1 MANLTIAMN
10 GYQVGTLYR
19 SPSGAHEF
27 WYNQDWLNMPGARPI
42 SLSLPLRQQPFK
54 GEVVYNFFDNL
65 LPDNMQIRQR
75 IVARHQAASSQPFDL
90 LAKIGMDSVGALQ
103 IYPAGCHPEDIRA
116 IHCKSLNELSLLNI
130 LQGYQSNAPLGMIA
144 GEEDFRI
151 SIAGAQEKTA
161 LLKQNGSWYLP
172 LGSTPTTHIIKL
184 PIGAIQSHSHTIDL
198 STSVENELVCLR
210 LAQALGLEVAEADIL
225 EVKAFRALS
234 VTRFDRRHSSD
245 NQWIMRLPQ
254 EDFCQVLGVSPG
266 LKYESDG
273 GPGIIDIM
281 TYLLGSAR
289 PEQDR
294 ATFMRA
300 QVVFWLL
307 AATDGHAKNFSV
319 FLLPSGAFRL
329 TPLYDIL
336 SVYPVMG
343 GLGLSERKIKMAMGL
358 QGKSGRHYKWYNLF
372 PRHFIATA
380 QAAGFD
386 ETTMQ
391 AILDDVGNRVP
402 TAIKAVRESLPANF
416 PDEVSEAIF
425 SGLEKRAKRLTAAS
439 N

>member
-27 WYNQDWLNMPGARPI
+27 WYHQDWLNTPGSRPI
-42 SLSLPLRQQPFK
+42 SLSLPLGKQRFK
-54 GEVVYNFFDNL
+54 GDEVYNFFDNL
-65 LPDNMQIRQR
+65 LPDNMQTRQR
-75 IVARHQAASSQPFDL
+75 IVARHKADSSQPFDL

-103 IYPAGCHPEDIRA
+103 IYPDNQHPENIRT
-116 IHCKSLNELSLLNI
+116 IHCKKLNEPALLNI
-130 LQGYQSNAPLGMIA
+130 LQGYQSNAPLGMIN

-161 LLKQNGSWYLP
+161 LLKQNENWYLP

-184 PIGAIQSHSHTIDL
+184 PIGTIQSHSHTIDL
-198 STSVENELVCLR
+198 SSSVENEWVCLR
-210 LAQALGLEVAEADIL
+210 LASALGLDVAEADML
-225 EVKAFRALS
+225 DVLGFRALS
-234 VTRFDRRHSSD
+234 VTRFDRRRSSD
-245 NQWIMRLPQ
+245 GKWIMRLPQ
-254 EDFCQVLGVSPG
+254 EDFCQVLGEPPG

-273 GPGIIDIM
+273 GPSIIDIM
-281 TYLLGSAR
+281 TYLLGSTQ

-319 FLLPSGAFRL
+319 FLLPSGTFRL

-336 SVYPVMG
+336 SAYPVMG
-343 GLGLSERKIKMAMGL
+343 GLGLPERKVKMAMSL
-358 QGKSGRHYKWYNLF
+358 QGTSGRHYRWYNLF
-372 PRHFIATA
+372 TRHFLTTA
-380 QAAGFD
+380 HAAGFD
-386 ETTMQ
+386 KAAMQ
-391 AILDDVGNRVP
+391 TILDDVRERIP
-402 TAIKAVRESLPANF
+402 TAIDSVRRSLPENF
-416 PDEVSEAIF
+416 PTGISEVIF
-425 SGLEKRAKRLTAAS
+425 SGIEKRAKRLAS
-439 N
+439 SPA

>member
-1 MANLTIAMN
+1 MAQLTIAMN

-19 SPSGAHEF
+19 SSSGTHEF
-27 WYNQDWLNMPGARPI
+27 WYHKDWLDMPGSRPI
-42 SLSLPLRQQPFK
+42 SLSLPLGKQRFK
-54 GEVVYNFFDNL
+54 GKEVYNFFDNL
-65 LPDNMQIRQR
+65 LPDNMQTRQR

-103 IYPAGCHPEDIRA
+103 IYPASQQPEGVRS
-116 IHCKSLNELSLLNI
+116 IHCKKLTQSALLNI
-130 LQGYQSNAPLGMIA
+130 LQGYQSNAPLGMIS

-161 LLKQNGSWYLP
+161 LLKQNENWYLP

-184 PIGAIQSHSHTIDL
+184 PIGTIQSHSHTIDL

-210 LAQALGLEVAEADIL
+210 LAGALGLEVAAADIL
-225 EVKAFRALS
+225 DVRGFRALS
-234 VTRFDRRHSSD
+234 VARFDRRRSSD
-245 NQWIMRLPQ
+245 GQWIMRLPQ

-273 GPGIIDIM
+273 GPNIVKIM
-281 TYLLGSAR
+281 SYLLGSAQ

-319 FLLPSGAFRL
+319 FLLPNGAFRL

-336 SVYPVMG
+336 SAYPVMG
-343 GLGLSERKIKMAMGL
+343 GSGLSERKIKMAMALRGT
-358 QGKSGRHYKWYNLF
+358 SGRHYQWYNLF
-372 PRHFIATA
+372 PRHFLTTA
-380 QAAGFD
+380 RAAGFD
-386 ETTMQ
+386 ETAMQ
-391 AILDDVGNRVP
+391 TILDDVRDRVP
-402 TAIKAVRESLPANF
+402 TAINSVRQSLPENF
-416 PDEVSEAIF
+416 PADISEVIF
-425 SGLEKRAKRLTAAS
+425 SGVEKRAKRLDQ

>member
-1 MANLTIAMN
+1 MAQLTIAMN

-19 SPSGAHEF
+19 SSSGTHEF
-27 WYNQDWLNMPGARPI
+27 WYHQDWLDMPGSRPI
-42 SLSLPLRQQPFK
+42 SLSLPLGKQRFK
-54 GEVVYNFFDNL
+54 GEEVYNFFDNL
-65 LPDNMQIRQR
+65 LPDKMQTRQR

-103 IYPAGCHPEDIRA
+103 IYPASQQPEGVRS
-116 IHCKSLNELSLLNI
+116 IHCKKLTQSALLNI
-130 LQGYQSNAPLGMIA
+130 LQGYQSNAPLGMIS

-161 LLKQNGSWYLP
+161 LLKQNENWYLP

-184 PIGAIQSHSHTIDL
+184 PIGTIQSHSHTIDL

-210 LAQALGLEVAEADIL
+210 LAGALGLEVAAADIL
-225 EVKAFRALS
+225 DVRGFRALS
-234 VTRFDRRHSSD
+234 VARFDRRRSSD
-245 NQWIMRLPQ
+245 GQWIMRLPQ

-273 GPGIIDIM
+273 GPNIVKIM
-281 TYLLGSAR
+281 SYLLGSAQ

-294 ATFMRA
+294 ATFMLA

-319 FLLPSGAFRL
+319 FLLPNGAFRL

-336 SVYPVMG
+336 SAYPVMG
-343 GLGLSERKIKMAMGL
+343 GSGLSERKIKMAMAL
-358 QGKSGRHYKWYNLF
+358 QGSSGRHYQWYNLF
-372 PRHFIATA
+372 PRHFLTTA
-380 QAAGFD
+380 RAAGFD
-386 ETTMQ
+386 ETAMQ
-391 AILDDVGNRVP
+391 TILDDVRDRVP
-402 TAIKAVRESLPANF
+402 TAINSVRQSLPENF
-416 PDEVSEAIF
+416 PADISEVIF
-425 SGLEKRAKRLTAAS
+425 SGVEKRAKRLDQ